1 VAPEPRADSLGT
13 LYRGGSSLVRQKVL
27 TTAGDSPEVI
37 SNDELVSTIERQDT
51 LAAQATLL
59 IGNRRAPGIAPMLR
73 RLLDHSEPA
82 QQAAAAV
89 ALRALRADDE
99 RVAESRLRELLA
111 SDDPAE
117 RVAALDAARHEPEIV
132 PDVLVASLSGDSSEA
147 RLAALRVVDA
157 SPKRSLLPAV
167 VQTLGDPETR
177 VAARRTLRAF
187 SEEDTLYDLNR
198 SFRRP
203 QATRNLRVGVV
214 RAIRDTGSQA
224 SMRSILGLL
233 DRQDLTGRVESEIVD
248 ALLDLARAT
257 MAPSDTD
264 RRVAEHIR
272 RIASRAYWSYAAE
285 ALIVGDSAAC
295 KLLRDHYHQRARTDV
310 RTLLT
315 LCVIARP
322 NTPIETIAYHVD
334 TQGEG
339 LADSLEV
346 LDNVAPRDARE
357 LVTPLAE
364 ARSLHDRVAAGRALG
379 LDLPGEVHEALL
391 PLIASS
397 STWLAIV
404 ALSCADAAVLERV
417 DWDSTT
423 ISRADADD
431 LPGYTARYAESLTGK
446 PSPHGDQRM
455 YSELEKTAYLKSSDT
470 FRDICGE
477 EVFYVAQIA
486 EEQHLAD
493 GESL

>member
-1 VAPEPRADSLGT
+1 
-13 LYRGGSSLVRQKVL
+13 
-27 TTAGDSPEVI
+27 
-37 SNDELVSTIERQDT
+37 
-51 LAAQATLL
+51 
-59 IGNRRAPGIAPMLR
+59 
-73 RLLDHSEPA
+73 
-82 QQAAAAV
+82 
-89 ALRALRADDE
+89 
-99 RVAESRLRELLA
+99 
-111 SDDPAE
+111 
-117 RVAALDAARHEPEIV
+117 
-132 PDVLVASLSGDSSEA
+132 
-147 RLAALRVVDA
+147 
-157 SPKRSLLPAV
+157 

-187 SEEDTLYDLNR
+187 SDEDILYDLNR

-203 QATRNLRVGVV
+203 QATRNLRVGIV
-214 RAIRDTGSQA
+214 RAIRDTGSPA
-224 SMRSILGLL
+224 SMRSILDLL

-248 ALLDLARAT
+248 ALLDLART
-257 MAPSDTD
+257 TTAPSDTD

-364 ARSLHDRVAAGRALG
+364 PRSLHDRVAAGRALG

-404 ALSCADAAVLERV
+404 ALSCADDAVLELV

-431 LPGYTARYAESLTGK
+431 LPGYTARYAERLTGK

-455 YSELEKTAYLKSSDT
+455 YSELEKTAYLKSTDT
-470 FRDICGE
+470 FRDISGE

-493 GESL
+493 GESLYEYGDPGHSLHVVVEGEVLLHIGGKEVNRMRPYDLFGEMAVINQAPRTLAAAAVGPTVLLRISEEDFLHILETRADVMKGIMRQVMQRLSRLTDLYAEAMSQG